1 MQNRTKKTIIV
12 SQNSPLGK
20 IIHIFFQKN
29 TGNIDFVAFLHYNNI
44 DRNKGDAHGKYE
56 RFFEYVLSTLD
67 LQ

>member
-1 MQNRTKKTIIV
+1 MQNRTKKTIIA

-20 IIHIFFQKN
+20 IIHIFFKKN

-56 RFFEYVLSTLD
+56 RFFEDVLSTLD